1 MLDSATIKIF
11 LPQGDPK
18 KIRIAELSNWSGKAI
33 ASPRS
38 EIERFLSRP
47 EISKP
52 GIYILL
58 GIDPESGNSIAYIGE
73 AEILPE
79 RIKQHK
85 SKDDWNSVIAFFSK
99 DENLTK
105 SHIRYL
111 EGRLIDISSKIGRY
125 KITNKVMSG
134 AHLPEADQHE
144 MEVFLSKILQ
154 LLPILGT
161 ELTTPVASLLTEKSN
176 FEMLYF
182 STKNVSA
189 TGFRSPN
196 GFVIAKGSTAVLKER
211 ESAQT
216 QGVWVISL
224 RQKLIADGAL
234 VESLG
239 SLLFTEDVEFGSP
252 SAAAAVVQG
261 GTAQGT
267 VLWKNGQGKTLKEI
281 ESNTEVA

>member
-18 KIRIAELSNWSGKAI
+18 KIRVAELSNWSGKSI

-38 EIERFLSRP
+38 EIELFLKRP
-47 EISKP
+47 EISRP
-52 GIYILL
+52 GVYILL
-58 GIDPESGNSIAYIGE
+58 GIDPESGDSIAYIGE
-73 AEILPE
+73 AEILSE

-85 SKDDWNSVIAFFSK
+85 FRDDWNSVIVFFSK

-111 EGRLIDISSKIGRY
+111 EGRIIDISSKVGRY
-125 KITNKVMSG
+125 KITNKVQSG
-134 AHLPEADQHE
+134 AHLPESDQHD

-161 ELTTPVASLLTEKSN
+161 ELTTPIASLLPEKAVDL
-176 FEMLYF
+176 LYF
-182 STKNVSA
+182 STKNVTA

-196 GFVIAKGSTAVLKER
+196 GFVVIKGSSAVLKER
-211 ESAQT
+211 ESAHT

-224 RQKLIADGAL
+224 RQKLISAGTLVQSADCL
-234 VESLG
+234 K
-239 SLLFTEDVEFGSP
+239 FTEDVEFGSP

-267 VLWKNGQGKTLKEI
+267 VLWKNKQGKTLKEL
-281 ESNTEVA
+281 ESNEF

>member
-18 KIRIAELSNWSGKAI
+18 RIRVAELSNWSGKSI

-38 EIERFLSRP
+38 EIDLFLKRP
-47 EISKP
+47 EIARP
-52 GIYILL
+52 GVYILL
-58 GIDPESGNSIAYIGE
+58 GIDPESGDSIAYIGE
-73 AEILPE
+73 AEILSE

-85 SKDDWNSVIAFFSK
+85 FKDDWNSVIVFFSK

-111 EGRLIDISSKIGRY
+111 EGRMIDISSKVGRY
-125 KITNKVMSG
+125 KITNKVQSG
-134 AHLPEADQHE
+134 AHLPESDQHD

-161 ELTTPVASLLTEKSN
+161 ELTTPIASLLPEKSIDL
-176 FEMLYF
+176 LYF
-182 STKNVSA
+182 STKNVTA

-196 GFVIAKGSTAVLKER
+196 GFVVTKGSSAVLKGR
-211 ESAQT
+211 DSAHT
-216 QGVWVISL
+216 QGMWVVSL
-224 RQKLIADGAL
+224 RQKLILEGAL
-234 VESLG
+234 IQSSDCLK
-239 SLLFTEDVEFGSP
+239 FTEDVEFGSP

-267 VLWKNGQGKTLKEI
+267 VLWKNKQGITLKKL
-281 ESNTEVA
+281 ESNEL

>member
-1 MLDSATIKIF
+1 MLESATIKIF

-38 EIERFLSRP
+38 EIDLFLSRG
-47 EISKP
+47 ESSKP
-52 GIYILL
+52 GVYILL
-58 GIDPESGNSIAYIGE
+58 GVDPESGVSIAYVGE
-73 AEILPE
+73 AENIAE
-79 RIKQHK
+79 RVKQHK
-85 SKDDWNSVIAFFSK
+85 AKDDWNSLIAFFSK

-111 EGRLIDISSKIGRY
+111 EGRLIEISLNVGRY
-125 KITNKVMSG
+125 QITNKVSSG

-154 LLPILGT
+154 LLPVLGT
-161 ELTTPVASLLTEKSN
+161 ELTTPVASLFSEKSN
-176 FEMLYF
+176 INLLYF

-196 GFVIAKGSTAVLKER
+196 GFVVIKGSTAVLKER
-211 ESAQT
+211 ASAQL
-216 QGVWVISL
+216 QGNWVVSR

-234 VESLG
+234 IESSGVLA
-239 SLLFTEDVEFGSP
+239 FTEDVEFGSP

-281 ESNTEVA
+281 ESCAET